1 MKAHSDPTREGTM
14 TDLKITR
21 RTFVSGA
28 AGAASLAAFGARA
41 QGLALPKSPVALS
54 IVDVAGNLALT
65 QRAIENYRKAK
76 PNLVSRISSTKRTAP
91 ELAGKIKAQQDA
103 GRVDIDLVLTGTDAL
118 SAGIEQ
124 KLWVDL
130 VPGHAAALPKL
141 DDIYLPAAA
150 KMQTLAKGQGVVVTY
165 YPSGPLL
172 EYMPDKV
179 KNVPTTAEELL
190 AWAKANPNRLIYA
203 RPANSG
209 PGRTFIMGL
218 PYILGDSNPQ
228 DPAKGW
234 DKTWAYLKELGQN
247 IEYYPSGTGAVMKE
261 LGEGSRDMT
270 VSTTGW
276 DINPRV
282 LGVVPKEAKV
292 AALKGFHWVADAH
305 YMCVPKGLSND
316 KMAVLL
322 DLMNF
327 LLTKEQ
333 QAYTYDEGYFYPGPA
348 VKGVTLDMAPP
359 ESQAAIKE
367 FGRPEYEKWIAENPI
382 ELPLQPEQ
390 MVVAFRMWD
399 EQVAGGKRK

>member
-1 MKAHSDPTREGTM
+1 M
-14 TDLKITR
+14 TNILTR
-21 RTFVSGA
+21 RTFIGAVSGA
-28 AGAASLAAFGARA
+28 AGVAALGGKAFA
-41 QGLALPKSPVALS
+41 QLALPKSPVNLN
-54 IVDVAGNLALT
+54 IIDVAGNLALT
-65 QRAIENYRKAK
+65 QKAIENYRKAK
-76 PNLVSRISSTKRTAP
+76 PNLVSRITFTKAPAP
-91 ELAGKIKAQQDA
+91 ELAGKLKAQQVA

-124 KLWVDL
+124 NLWVQLLPDY
-130 VPGHAAALPKL
+130 ASALPNL
-141 DDIYLPAAA
+141 EQIYIPAAA
-150 KMQTLAKGQGVVVTY
+150 KMQSLAKGQGVVVTY

-179 KNVPTTAEELL
+179 KDVPKTAQELL
-190 AWAKANPNRLIYA
+190 AWAKANPGRFIYA

-234 DKTWAYLKELGQN
+234 DKTWAYLKELGQYV
-247 IEYYPSGTGAVMKE
+247 EYYPSGTGAVMKE

-270 VSTTGW
+270 VTTTGW

-292 AALKGFHWVADAH
+292 GKIDGFHWVADAH
-305 YMCVPKGLSND
+305 YMSVPKGLSNE
-316 KMAVLL
+316 KVAVLL
-322 DLMNF
+322 DLMSF
-327 LLTKEQ
+327 LLTKDQ

-348 VKGVTLDMAPP
+348 VQGVTLDMAPP

-367 FGRPEYEKWIAENPI
+367 FGRPEYEQWIAENPI

-399 EQVAGGKRK
+399 EQVGGAKRQ